1 VIGARRFIG
10 ASPYSS
16 IAPSCAYQFGSAVPP
31 DCLSALNRSA
41 RRLRDW
47 QLPLQKGANLHSFLV
62 CAREGTKSNNILIAM
77 PFYQL
82 HLMFIGAA
90 VVLVSGSIAVA
101 LAGRRWPPL

>member
-1 VIGARRFIG
+1 
-10 ASPYSS
+10 
-16 IAPSCAYQFGSAVPP
+16 
-31 DCLSALNRSA
+31 
-41 RRLRDW
+41 
-47 QLPLQKGANLHSFLV
+47 LHSFLV

>member
-1 VIGARRFIG
+1 LAA
-10 ASPYSS
+10 AS
-16 IAPSCAYQFGSAVPP
+16 AEGCKF
-31 DCLSALNRSA
+31 ALI
-41 RRLRDW
+41 
-47 QLPLQKGANLHSFLV
+47 LV